1 MKRLFTSAAL
11 FLCSLLTF
19 AQFSGSGSGTENDP
33 YLILNPIQLNQLRNF
48 LNKSGVYFKLM
59 ADIDLTEFLED
70 ENPDMGWQPVGTSSE
85 PFKGILDGNGRT
97 ISGLW
102 TRRGTTSYV
111 GLFGYTNGATLKDLS
126 LIGNVLGEE
135 YVAAFSGYSISTN
148 MNNCHYEG
156 IVQGNS
162 YVGGCAGYITEN
174 SQLTNCSITNGTIFA
189 SGNYVGGICGYSY
202 SFNTITECCVY
213 AEIKGIDYVG
223 GICGDAYGA
232 ENVTNVQ
239 YSQFMGNVEGNS
251 YVGGLIG
258 RMYRYSEDGFD
269 TVSDI
274 IACYATGNVIA
285 NGDYVGGLI
294 GYDLGR
300 FYYSSKYNKGYYRKT
315 MLSEC
320 YYCGTIV
327 GGSQVGGLVG
337 YKKYGDITKSYSNC
351 SINGKKQVGGIIGY
365 CDGGTYIKKNVS
377 NCNRISAREDYCSR
391 IIGFNGNTVSGYVG
405 GLGTSDEN
413 KSYNR
418 TIVIS
423 QGVAQEITDDLQN
436 GTSVSATTLKLK
448 ATYVAMGWDFNDI
461 WTVQETECY
470 PYMQW
475 QTAPP
480 VILSDVV
487 SGATLVSGKCID
499 GGLITLEIDG
509 TKQQMYSTNHE
520 FSFNV
525 SPLQAGHE
533 VRVSAKAD
541 DKEQS
546 YYTTQTVSYLGKG
559 TEADPYQIYTAADLT
574 GVYRKGYF
582 KLMNDI
588 DLTEYIN
595 QFSPTEGWESIGREG
610 SETIHFD
617 GNGHKIT
624 GLWCN
629 STRNNTGLFS
639 CFANG
644 TIKNLTVETAD
655 GKQVKGGSNTGIL
668 IGKMM
673 NGTIENCH
681 VKGAIADGSPVG
693 GLVGLMD
700 GGTIYRSESSVT
712 ITTQNAN
719 SYIGGLVGE
728 MTSGEIDQC
737 YTTGILTGNGSE
749 SYVGGL
755 VGKNSSTVTNSY
767 SEATI
772 SSSYNAAGLI
782 AYNYGVVDKC
792 YAVGDLFSYN
802 YAAGVIGYND
812 GANAVIRN
820 CAAMNN
826 KINIVYE
833 SQQTQQGGGY
843 GQRIIGGIKNNAPAP
858 EMNNYALKT
867 MQVSV
872 NDVPQRVYDDIMN
885 GTAKTSD
892 ELKLQST
899 YESIGWDYSLIWGI
913 EENEKYPYLLW
924 EFSADP
930 ITEITL
936 DKTALLIM
944 IGNTETLTASV
955 SNKKVNWTSSNE
967 QVATVQDGIVT
978 AVSEGTADITVSLK
992 ENNSIS
998 ALCKVTV
1005 TENKDAA
1012 IAELQAL
1019 VDEAQTLYDNSTE
1032 GEEIGEYAPGARAAL
1047 LAVINSVRSQISSTM
1062 DEATIS
1068 ECMTQL
1074 NDAIAQFE
1082 SQQVTAGEDT
1092 DYSQIDNTLY
1102 IERVEAAAG
1111 GQVQLSV
1118 KMKNTIEAQGYQFD
1132 LYLPEGVTVAT
1143 DEDGFVLAELSTART
1158 TERKTDYFNC
1168 SVQADGSLRVLC
1180 GSSKGYTFSG
1190 NDGEVAVITISL
1202 SPDMEEGE
1210 YPVILKNVRI
1220 SDKNSV
1226 PYVTEYMKST
1236 LAISSYT
1243 LGDVNA
1249 DGSVDVADFIA
1260 VANHIL
1266 GNTPEVFVHKAADV
1280 NIDNSIDVA
1289 DFIGIA
1295 NMILNGTTS
1304 AANQGG
1310 MMMAPRR
1317 AGSVTPTDIDAL
1329 DNAIYVEPITA
1340 APGTQQVLSL
1350 RMKNTSAV
1358 AGFELN
1364 LRLPDGITVAEED
1377 GILLA
1382 DLSTERTTSRKTD
1395 YFNSAMQDDG
1405 TLKILCGSS
1414 TKDPQTGK
1422 VYTFSGND
1430 GEVAR
1435 ITVNIPADYEAGEY
1449 AVHVLNAILADAD
1462 SHKTELEADITS
1474 LLTVE
1479 ASDGRIHFAETDTS
1493 LPAYTAGDKGDITM
1507 ARTIKAN
1514 EWSTLVLPF
1523 NLTRANATKAF
1534 GDDVQF
1540 ATFSGFE
1547 VDYGD
1552 DEENVTP
1559 LAITVQFSSYTIPAR
1574 GNLAGG
1580 TPVLI
1585 KTGKNISEIKLD
1597 GVTLVSTVT
1606 NVETADANYGFPG
1619 KFIGTFVKTT
1629 VPEDGLFLSGNK
1641 FWYSTGKTN
1650 IKAFRGWFELGAVLN
1665 KESDFGANVGF
1676 MVDGEPASVD
1686 GIPSVLTRTK
1696 GDVYTIQGQYVGRDI
1711 DLKRLPRGIY
1721 IIDGKKK
1728 VIK

>member
-1 MKRLFTSAAL
+1 
-11 FLCSLLTF
+11 
-19 AQFSGSGSGTENDP
+19 
-33 YLILNPIQLNQLRNF
+33 
-48 LNKSGVYFKLM
+48 
-59 ADIDLTEFLED
+59 
-70 ENPDMGWQPVGTSSE
+70 MGSSE
-85 PFKGILDGNGRT
+85 
-97 ISGLW
+97 
-102 TRRGTTSYV
+102 
-111 GLFGYTNGATLKDLS
+111 
-126 LIGNVLGEE
+126 
-135 YVAAFSGYSISTN
+135 
-148 MNNCHYEG
+148 
-156 IVQGNS
+156 
-162 YVGGCAGYITEN
+162 
-174 SQLTNCSITNGTIFA
+174 
-189 SGNYVGGICGYSY
+189 
-202 SFNTITECCVY
+202 
-213 AEIKGIDYVG
+213 
-223 GICGDAYGA
+223 
-232 ENVTNVQ
+232 
-239 YSQFMGNVEGNS
+239 
-251 YVGGLIG
+251 
-258 RMYRYSEDGFD
+258 
-269 TVSDI
+269 
-274 IACYATGNVIA
+274 
-285 NGDYVGGLI
+285 
-294 GYDLGR
+294 
-300 FYYSSKYNKGYYRKT
+300 
-315 MLSEC
+315 
-320 YYCGTIV
+320 
-327 GGSQVGGLVG
+327 
-337 YKKYGDITKSYSNC
+337 
-351 SINGKKQVGGIIGY
+351 
-365 CDGGTYIKKNVS
+365 
-377 NCNRISAREDYCSR
+377 
-391 IIGFNGNTVSGYVG
+391 
-405 GLGTSDEN
+405 EN

-423 QGVAQEITDDLQN
+423 QGVAQEISDDLQN
-436 GTSVSATTLKLK
+436 GTGVSASTLKLK
-448 ATYVAMGWDFNDI
+448 ATYVGMGWDFNDTWAI
-461 WTVQETECY
+461 QETECY
-470 PYMQW
+470 PYMQR

-487 SGATLVSGKCID
+487 SGATIVSGKCID

-546 YYTTQTVSYLGKG
+546 YFTTETVNYLGKG
-559 TEADPYQIYTAADLT
+559 TEADPCQIYTAADLT

-681 VKGAIADGSPVG
+681 VKGTVADGSPVG
-693 GLVGLMD
+693 GMVGLMD

-712 ITTQNAN
+712 ITTQNAS

-728 MTSGEIDQC
+728 MTGGEIGQC
-737 YTTGILTGNGSE
+737 YTTGTLTGSGSE

-755 VGKNSSTVTNSY
+755 VGKNSATVTNSY

-772 SSSYNAAGLI
+772 TSSYNAAGLI

-812 GANAVIRN
+812 GVNAVIRN

-826 KINIVYE
+826 KIDIVYE

-843 GQRIIGGIKNNAPAP
+843 GQRIIGGIKNNAPGP

-867 MQVSV
+867 MQLSV

-899 YESIGWDYSLIWGI
+899 YESIGWDYSSIWGI

-1019 VDEAQTLYDNSTE
+1019 VDEAQALYDNSTE
-1032 GEEIGEYAPGARAAL
+1032 GEDIGEYAPGARAAL

-1102 IERVEAAAG
+1102 IERVEASAG

-1118 KMKNTIEAQGYQFD
+1118 RMKNTEDIAGYEFNLQ
-1132 LYLPEGVTVAT
+1132 LPEGITVAT
-1143 DEDGFVLAELSTART
+1143 NQYGLPMAELSTERT
-1158 TERKTDYFNC
+1158 NSTLTSSFGAEFQD
-1168 SVQADGSLRVLC
+1168 DGTLTVLC
-1180 GSSKGYTFSG
+1180 GTMKKNPQTGKLFAISG
-1190 NDGEVAVITISL
+1190 NDGEVAIITINVAS
-1202 SPDMEEGE
+1202 DMEEGE
-1210 YPVILKNVRI
+1210 YPIIMKNVKLCDVDNI
-1220 SDKNSV
+1220 KYSIGNL
-1226 PYVTEYMKST
+1226 KST
-1236 LAISSYT
+1236 LAVSSYI

-1249 DGSVDVADFIA
+1249 DRSVDVADFIG
-1260 VANHIL
+1260 VANYIL
-1266 GNTPEVFVHKAADV
+1266 GHAPEGFVYKAADV
-1280 NIDNSIDVA
+1280 IADNSIDVA
-1289 DFIGIA
+1289 DFIGVA
-1295 NMILNGTTS
+1295 NIILRGKTTS
-1304 AANQGG
+1304 ANNSHI
-1310 MMMAPRR
+1310 MMAPRR
-1317 AGSVTPTDIDAL
+1317 SGSVVPTDINAL
-1329 DNAIYVEPITA
+1329 DNAIYIEPVTA
-1340 APGTQQVLSL
+1340 KSGTQQVLSV
-1350 RMKNTSAV
+1350 RMKNIGEI
-1358 AGFELN
+1358 AGFEFN
-1364 LRLPDGITVAEED
+1364 LQLPEGITVATNQYGLPMAE
-1377 GILLA
+1377 
-1382 DLSTERTTSRKTD
+1382 LSTERT
-1395 YFNSAMQDDG
+1395 NSTLTNSFGAEFEDDG
-1405 TLKILCGSS
+1405 TLKVLCG
-1414 TKDPQTGK
+1414 TNAANPQTGK
-1422 VYTFSGND
+1422 LFAISGND

-1435 ITVNIPADYEAGEY
+1435 ITVNIPESYDLGEY
-1449 AVHVLNAILADAD
+1449 AIHILNGKLADTD
-1462 SHKTELEADITS
+1462 SHKTELEEDIIS
-1474 LLTVE
+1474 LLTIE
-1479 ASDGRIHFAETDTS
+1479 ENDGRIHFAETDTS
-1493 LPAYTAGDKGDITM
+1493 LPAYAAGEKGDITM
-1507 ARTIKAN
+1507 ARTINAG
-1514 EWSTLVLPF
+1514 EWSTIVLPF
-1523 NLTRANATKAF
+1523 NLTKANATKAF
-1534 GDDVQF
+1534 GEDVQF

-1547 VDYGD
+1547 VDYGE
-1552 DEENVTP
+1552 DEENITP
-1559 LAITVQFSSYTIPAR
+1559 LGITLKFDSYTIPAR

-1606 NVETADANYGFPG
+1606 NVETADADYGFPG

-1665 KESDFGANVGF
+1665 KESDFGANLNFVI
-1676 MVDGEPASVD
+1676 DGDPTSID
-1686 GIPSVLTRTK
+1686 GIPGNMMTRK
-1696 GDVYTIQGQYVGRDI
+1696 GDVYTIQGQYVGHDV
-1711 DLKRLPRGIY
+1711 DMKRLPSGIY
-1721 IIDGKKK
+1721 IVDGKKM

>member
-1 MKRLFTSAAL
+1 MKRLLTSAAL
-11 FLCSLLTF
+11 FLCSLMTF
-19 AQFSGSGSGTENDP
+19 AQFSGSGSGTKEDP
-33 YLILNPIQLNQLRNF
+33 YLILNPNQLNQMRNF
-48 LNKSGVYFKLM
+48 LNQNGVYFKLM

-70 ENPDMGWQPVGTSSE
+70 ENPTQGWQPVGVSSFA
-85 PFKGILDGNGRT
+85 FKGILDGNGHT

-102 TRRGTTSYV
+102 INRPNTDYV
-111 GLFGYTNGATLKDLS
+111 GLFGYTNCATIKNL
-126 LIGNVLGEE
+126 NVEDASIKGKQ
-135 YVAAFSGYSISTN
+135 YVGVLSGYGYGENNKGIIQDCVISGEVNGESYIGGCVGETSSISISGVYSTVN
-148 MNNCHYEG
+148 VKGNDYIGGITGKGYSDISNCYILSNIEGNNSVGG
-156 IVQGNS
+156 IVGNHR
-162 YVGGCAGYITEN
+162 GGN
-174 SQLTNCSITNGTIFA
+174 MLDCSFIGSI
-189 SGNYVGGICGYSY
+189 SGNNSVGGICGEASYNIGLFTSCYSAA
-202 SFNTITECCVY
+202 TIRGNNGIGGIIGKSKRSRLEDCY
-213 AEIKGIDYVG
+213 FSGLIKGL
-223 GICGDAYGA
+223 
-232 ENVTNVQ
+232 NNT
-239 YSQFMGNVEGNS
+239 
-251 YVGGLIG
+251 GGLIG
-258 RMYRYSEDGFD
+258 NMSGGY
-269 TVSDI
+269 I
-274 IACYATGNVIA
+274 KHCYAFGNVSGA
-285 NGDYVGGLI
+285 SNVGGLC
-294 GYDLGR
+294 GYATYNSEG
-300 FYYSSKYNKGYYRKT
+300 YIKSSVIIATTIKATDG
-315 MLSEC
+315 
-320 YYCGTIV
+320 IV
-327 GGSQVGGLVG
+327 GRICG
-337 YKKYGDITKSYSNC
+337 YKDSYFT
-351 SINGKKQVGGIIGY
+351 IG
-365 CDGGTYIKKNVS
+365 
-377 NCNRISAREDYCSR
+377 EM
-391 IIGFNGNTVSGYVG
+391 
-405 GLGTSDEN
+405 GTSEEN

-423 QGVAQEITDDLQN
+423 QGVAQEITDDLLN
-436 GTSVSATTLKLK
+436 GTSVSENYLKDK
-448 ATYVAMGWDFNDI
+448 GNYVGMGWDFNDI
-461 WTVQETECY
+461 WAIQATECF
-470 PYMQW
+470 PYMQR

-487 SGATLVSGKCID
+487 SGATIVSGKCID

-546 YYTTQTVSYLGKG
+546 YYTTQMVAYLGKG

-681 VKGAIADGSPVG
+681 VKGTVADGSPVG
-693 GLVGLMD
+693 GMVGLMD

-737 YTTGILTGNGSE
+737 YTTGTLTGNGSE

-755 VGKNSSTVTNSY
+755 VGNNSATVTNSY

-782 AYNYGVVDKC
+782 AYNYGIVDKC

-812 GANAVIRN
+812 GVNAVIRN

-826 KINIVYE
+826 KIDIVYE

-843 GQRIIGGIKNNAPAP
+843 GQRIIGGIKNNAPGP

-867 MQVSV
+867 MQLSV

-899 YESIGWDYSLIWGI
+899 YESIGWDYSSIWGI

-1019 VDEAQTLYDNSTE
+1019 VDEAQALYDNSTE
-1032 GEEIGEYAPGARAAL
+1032 GEDIGEYAPGARAAL

-1102 IERVEAAAG
+1102 IERVEASAG

-1118 KMKNTIEAQGYQFD
+1118 RMKNTVDIQGYQFN
-1132 LYLPEGVTVAT
+1132 LYLPDGVTVAKN
-1143 DEDGFVLAELSTART
+1143 ENGKAMVSLSTERT
-1158 TERKTDYFNC
+1158 TTDDMDYFKYNLKP
-1168 SVQADGSLRVLC
+1168 DGHLTVMCASTE
-1180 GSSKGYTFSG
+1180 GYTFDGS
-1190 NDGEVAVITISL
+1190 DGEVALITLDVSD
-1202 SPDMEEGE
+1202 DMEEGE
-1210 YPVILKNVRI
+1210 YAIVLKDIVLTDANATAHE
-1220 SDKNSV
+1220 
-1226 PYVTEYMKST
+1226 TEYMKST
-1236 LAISSYT
+1236 LEVFTYK

-1249 DGSVDVADFIA
+1249 DTKINVADFVA

-1266 GNTPEVFVHKAADV
+1266 GNTPSVFIYKAADV
-1280 NIDNSIDVA
+1280 NKDTKINVA
-1289 DFIGIA
+1289 DFVGIA
-1295 NMILNGTTS
+1295 NMILNGVTS
-1304 AANQGG
+1304 ANQGR
-1310 MMMAPRR
+1310 MMLAPKR
-1317 AGSVTPTDIDAL
+1317 ADSVTPTNIDEL
-1329 DNAIYVEPITA
+1329 DNAIYIDPAIA
-1340 APGTQQVLSL
+1340 AQGSQQVLSV
-1350 RMKNTSAV
+1350 RMKNAGEVVGFQFQVQLPEGLTFENAV
-1358 AGFELN
+1358 
-1364 LRLPDGITVAEED
+1364 
-1377 GILLA
+1377 
-1382 DLSTERTTSRKTD
+1382 LSTERTTTDKTD
-1395 YFNSAMQDDG
+1395 YFKYKIQQDG
-1405 TLKILCGSS
+1405 TMIVMGSS
-1414 TKDPQTGK
+1414 TGNPDTGEM
-1422 VYTFSGND
+1422 YAISGND
-1430 GEVAR
+1430 GEIVR
-1435 ITVNIPADYEAGEY
+1435 ITINVPTGYESGEY
-1449 AVHVLNAILADAD
+1449 AIHVLNGVLTD
-1462 SHKTELEADITS
+1462 SEPTSTELEEDIIS

-1479 ASDGRIHFAETDTS
+1479 ESDGRIHFAETDTS
-1493 LPAYTAGDKGDITM
+1493 LPAYTAGEKGDITM
-1507 ARTIKAN
+1507 ARTINAG
-1514 EWSTLVLPF
+1514 EWSTIVLPF

-1559 LAITVQFSSYTIPAR
+1559 LAITVKFSRYTIPAR

-1585 KTGKNISEIKLD
+1585 KTGKDISEIKLD
-1597 GVTLVSTVT
+1597 DVTLVRTVT
-1606 NVETADANYGFPG
+1606 NVETADDDYGFPG

-1665 KESDFGANVGF
+1665 KETDFGANLSFVI
-1676 MVDGEPASVD
+1676 DGDPTSIDGVPANMM
-1686 GIPSVLTRTK
+1686 IRK
-1696 GDVYTIQGQYVGRDI
+1696 GDVYTIQGQYVGRDV
-1711 DLKRLPRGIY
+1711 DMKRLPSGIY
-1721 IIDGKKK
+1721 IVDGKKMVVK
-1728 VIK
+1728 